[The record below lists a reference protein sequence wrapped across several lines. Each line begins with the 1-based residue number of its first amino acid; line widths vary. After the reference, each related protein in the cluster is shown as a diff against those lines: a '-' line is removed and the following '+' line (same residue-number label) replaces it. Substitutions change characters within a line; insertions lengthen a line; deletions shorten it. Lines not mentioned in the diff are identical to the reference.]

1 MILGIGSAI
10 LLVSAW
16 LFAAERGVASVAAGM
31 AFGWMVRHLTP
42 MSGRAASVVHSSAIE
57 PGPIASRAIEP
68 EPVETDFAAERLRQL
83 EARTA
88 SLRHDLRGIL
98 SPALLIGER
107 LLTNEDPAIHRAGEI
122 MVKTVERASARMA
135 ESKG

>member
-1 MILGIGSAI
+1 LGAGAAS

-16 LFAAERGVASVAAGM
+16 LFAGERGVVAVSAGT
-31 AFGWMVRHLTP
+31 AFGWMVRHVMPVAVT
-42 MSGRAASVVHSSAIE
+42 SVPAVL
-57 PGPIASRAIEP
+57 PGEILADP
-68 EPVETDFAAERLRQL
+68 AAERLGQL

-98 SPALLIGER
+98 SPALLIAER
-107 LLTNEDPAIHRAGEI
+107 LLNHEDPAIHRAGEI

-135 ESKG
+135 ETKA